1 MTVSQKVS
9 VSLLISVLL
18 FAAFSVIAFTGLFDL
33 IEARFYNPSITKQAL
48 QEITT
53 DANLVD
59 GYIKEVQGRFSDLLK
74 EPSVQRSFLP
84 NQSAEDIFERSKAAG
99 LLLEATGGLQW
110 IRFIDVGGKR
120 IHYSTLREDIL
131 RQDAT
136 SLAYRNY
143 GDNPQ
148 DPPFDLIN
156 IPDKSPPR
164 ILGDGNQERLLFCF
178 PFFDSFS
185 VYRGTAVF
193 SLSIRSITERM
204 IREGRLRIGEEVT
217 LIPEPLG
224 FVTGLPRSGKAALT
238 TAIGS
243 SWKEGILGPVP
254 LSSDNGSRFALLSVK
269 TESALLV
276 GRLLDDRLFVFPF
289 AMKLILL
296 ASFFITSFLLVFL
309 FFNLQQDTTTIVR
322 ERLKRLQL
330 SLLEEYYDKK
340 EAIDWNRWAREME
353 QRRETIRSELK
364 RGLPRK
370 PRKKLEQDIDNLID
384 KSWDE
389 IITILGGKTAPQ
401 ITATF
406 DESKLQEL
414 LNRLLSTAGAVPP
427 AGAPQ
432 ARSTTAAGSTAA
444 TAVATPPESRRPAQ
458 AAPQT
463 APQAAQATPQADLQ
477 AAQAVPQAA
486 PQVAPQATSQ
496 ATLQSAP
503 AKPSQAAGTQPAKTA
518 SVSQPEEAAEAE
530 AVEELEEV
538 EAVEELEEVEEAEAV
553 EKLEKAAGTAPSGPV
568 AEAEEAEAVEE
579 LEEVEEAEAVE
590 EIEEAEA
597 APSGPVAVAEE
608 AETVEELE
616 EVEAVEGLEETAGTA
631 PSSPVAEAEEAEALE
646 ELEEVEAVEELEE
659 IAEAEPA
666 AESAPAE
673 PVPTE
678 TASTAPEG
686 PAAVTEEAEAAPSGP
701 VAVTKENEALEA
713 LEELEEVEA
722 VEELEEAAE
731 AELPAATTP
740 AEVEPAETLED
751 LAEMEDIKQYQRTS
765 NIRIVFGEDD
775 IPTIIET
782 SGLEL
787 VDSDEASVLAILE
800 QKNANTLEE
809 LEALPEEYEPIEEVS
824 ELEEAPSTEGVEPKA
839 TEKTGSKP
847 VDTETLIDQIAR
859 EIEFSPFPET
869 AESSEPALPD
879 LNFEIVSPFETL
891 LSQLR
896 EPSGTEEEGET
907 ESMEELETLPEEGIS
922 QSEQEASQDK
932 IQELE
937 SIRPSPTQIIMYTPF
952 SNGAKTEPS
961 VLEEVRDG
969 TEEEA
974 PEAEELINIEDEE
987 RVIVEDKNGLLYIAS
1002 TVYQEAQKK
1011 KNDLNPDLQ
1020 HLVDSVLSAPKS

>member
-53 DANLVD
+53 DANLVS

-84 NQSAEDIFERSKAAG
+84 NQSAEDIFERSKATG

-110 IRFIDVGGKR
+110 IRFIDMGGKR

-136 SLAYRNY
+136 SLAYKNY

-178 PFFDSFS
+178 PFYDSFS

-217 LIPEPLG
+217 LISEPLG

-370 PRKKLEQDIDNLID
+370 PWKKLEQDIDNLID

-406 DESKLQEL
+406 DEGKLQEL
-414 LNRLLSTAGAVPP
+414 LNRLISTAGAVPP
-427 AGAPQ
+427 AGVPQ
-432 ARSTTAAGSTAA
+432 ARSTTAAVTTAT

-458 AAPQT
+458 TASQT
-463 APQAAQATPQADLQ
+463 APQATSQAALQ

-486 PQVAPQATSQ
+486 PQAAPQAT
-496 ATLQSAP
+496 P
-503 AKPSQAAGTQPAKTA
+503 AKPSQATGTQPAQAA
-518 SVSQPEEAAEAE
+518 SVSQTEVAAEAEAVEELEEIEAVEELEETEAEAPSVSQMEAATEAE

-538 EAVEELEEVEEAEAV
+538 EAVEELEEVAEAEPPVELTLTEAEPVATEAEAV
-553 EKLEKAAGTAPSGPV
+553 EELEEVEAVEELEEVAEAEPPVELTLTEAEPVAATTLAEPAKPVPAMTAEAAPSGPV

-579 LEEVEEAEAVE
+579 LEEVEA
-590 EIEEAEA
+590 
-597 APSGPVAVAEE
+597 
-608 AETVEELE
+608 VEELE
-616 EVEAVEGLEETAGTA
+616 EVAEAEPPVELTLTEAEPAEAVEKLEKA
-631 PSSPVAEAEEAEALE
+631 AEATQA
-646 ELEEVEAVEELEE
+646 EAVEELEE

-666 AESAPAE
+666 
-673 PVPTE
+673 
-678 TASTAPEG
+678 
-686 PAAVTEEAEAAPSGP
+686 EA
-701 VAVTKENEALEA
+701 
-713 LEELEEVEA
+713 
-722 VEELEEAAE
+722 
-731 AELPAATTP
+731 
-740 AEVEPAETLED
+740 LED
-751 LAEMEDIKQYQRTS
+751 LAGMEDIKQYQRTS

-809 LEALPEEYEPIEEVS
+809 LEALPEDYEPIEEVS
-824 ELEEAPSTEGVEPKA
+824 ELEEAPSPEEVEPKA

-847 VDTETLIDQIAR
+847 VDTETLIDQIAS

-869 AESSEPALPD
+869 AESSEPVLPD
-879 LNFEIVSPFETL
+879 INFEIVSPFDTL

-896 EPSGTEEEGET
+896 EPSETEKEEET
-907 ESMEELETLPEEGIS
+907 ESMEELETLPEEGTS
-922 QSEQEASQDK
+922 QVEHEGEQEAGQDEV
-932 IQELE
+932 QELE
-937 SIRPSPTQIIMYTPF
+937 SIRPSPAQIIMYTPF

-961 VLEEVRDG
+961 ILEEVRDG

-987 RVIVEDKNGLLYIAS
+987 SVIVEDKNGLLYIAS

>member
-59 GYIKEVQGRFSDLLK
+59 GYIKEIQGRFSDFLK

-110 IRFIDVGGKR
+110 IRFIDAGGKR

-238 TAIGS
+238 TAIDS

-486 PQVAPQATSQ
+486 PQAT
-496 ATLQSAP
+496 T

-538 EAVEELEEVEEAEAV
+538 EAVEELEEVEEAEA
-553 EKLEKAAGTAPSGPV
+553 APSSPV
-568 AEAEEAEAVEE
+568 VVTEEAEAVEE

-590 EIEEAEA
+590 EIEEAKA
-597 APSGPVAVAEE
+597 
-608 AETVEELE
+608 
-616 EVEAVEGLEETAGTA
+616 A

-701 VAVTKENEALEA
+701 VAEAEEAEAVEELEEVEEAEAAPSGPVVVTKENEALE
-713 LEELEEVEA
+713 ELEEIEA
-722 VEELEEAAE
+722 VEELEEVAE
-731 AELPAATTP
+731 AEPPAATTP

-847 VDTETLIDQIAR
+847 VDMETLIDQIAR

-896 EPSGTEEEGET
+896 EPSGTEEEEET

-922 QSEQEASQDK
+922 QGEQEVSQDEV
-932 IQELE
+932 QELE
-937 SIRPSPTQIIMYTPF
+937 NIRPSPTQIIMYTPF

>member
-1 MTVSQKVS
+1 M
-9 VSLLISVLL
+9 
-18 FAAFSVIAFTGLFDL
+18 
-33 IEARFYNPSITKQAL
+33 
-48 QEITT
+48 
-53 DANLVD
+53 
-59 GYIKEVQGRFSDLLK
+59 
-74 EPSVQRSFLP
+74 
-84 NQSAEDIFERSKAAG
+84 
-99 LLLEATGGLQW
+99 
-110 IRFIDVGGKR
+110 
-120 IHYSTLREDIL
+120 
-131 RQDAT
+131 
-136 SLAYRNY
+136 
-143 GDNPQ
+143 
-148 DPPFDLIN
+148 
-156 IPDKSPPR
+156 
-164 ILGDGNQERLLFCF
+164 
-178 PFFDSFS
+178 
-185 VYRGTAVF
+185 
-193 SLSIRSITERM
+193 
-204 IREGRLRIGEEVT
+204 
-217 LIPEPLG
+217 
-224 FVTGLPRSGKAALT
+224 
-238 TAIGS
+238 
-243 SWKEGILGPVP
+243 
-254 LSSDNGSRFALLSVK
+254 
-269 TESALLV
+269 
-276 GRLLDDRLFVFPF
+276 
-289 AMKLILL
+289 
-296 ASFFITSFLLVFL
+296 
-309 FFNLQQDTTTIVR
+309 
-322 ERLKRLQL
+322 
-330 SLLEEYYDKK
+330 
-340 EAIDWNRWAREME
+340 
-353 QRRETIRSELK
+353 
-364 RGLPRK
+364 
-370 PRKKLEQDIDNLID
+370 
-384 KSWDE
+384 
-389 IITILGGKTAPQ
+389 
-401 ITATF
+401 
-406 DESKLQEL
+406 
-414 LNRLLSTAGAVPP
+414 
-427 AGAPQ
+427 
-432 ARSTTAAGSTAA
+432 
-444 TAVATPPESRRPAQ
+444 
-458 AAPQT
+458 
-463 APQAAQATPQADLQ
+463 
-477 AAQAVPQAA
+477 
-486 PQVAPQATSQ
+486 
-496 ATLQSAP
+496 
-503 AKPSQAAGTQPAKTA
+503 
-518 SVSQPEEAAEAE
+518 
-530 AVEELEEV
+530 
-538 EAVEELEEVEEAEAV
+538 
-553 EKLEKAAGTAPSGPV
+553 
-568 AEAEEAEAVEE
+568 
-579 LEEVEEAEAVE
+579 
-590 EIEEAEA
+590 
-597 APSGPVAVAEE
+597 AEE

-701 VAVTKENEALEA
+701 VAVAEEAETV
-713 LEELEEVEA
+713 EELEEVEA

-800 QKNANTLEE
+800 HKNANTLEE

-891 LSQLR
+891 LFQLKAPLGA
-896 EPSGTEEEGET
+896 EQEEEAQ
-907 ESMEELETLPEEGIS
+907 SMEELETLPEENETS
-922 QSEQEASQDK
+922 SELEPNQDEAE
-932 IQELE
+932 ELE

>member
-59 GYIKEVQGRFSDLLK
+59 GYIKEIQGRFSDFLK

-110 IRFIDVGGKR
+110 IRFIDAGGKR

-178 PFFDSFS
+178 PFYDSFS

-238 TAIGS
+238 TAIDS

-486 PQVAPQATSQ
+486 PQAT
-496 ATLQSAP
+496 T

-538 EAVEELEEVEEAEAV
+538 EAVEELEEAV
-553 EKLEKAAGTAPSGPV
+553 GTAPSGPMV
-568 AEAEEAEAVEE
+568 VTEEAED
-579 LEEVEEAEAVE
+579 L
-590 EIEEAEA
+590 
-597 APSGPVAVAEE
+597 
-608 AETVEELE
+608 EELE
-616 EVEAVEGLEETAGTA
+616 EVEAVEGL
-631 PSSPVAEAEEAEALE
+631 
-646 ELEEVEAVEELEE
+646 
-659 IAEAEPA
+659 
-666 AESAPAE
+666 
-673 PVPTE
+673 
-678 TASTAPEG
+678 
-686 PAAVTEEAEAAPSGP
+686 
-701 VAVTKENEALEA
+701 
-713 LEELEEVEA
+713 
-722 VEELEEAAE
+722 
-731 AELPAATTP
+731 
-740 AEVEPAETLED
+740 
-751 LAEMEDIKQYQRTS
+751 
-765 NIRIVFGEDD
+765 
-775 IPTIIET
+775 
-782 SGLEL
+782 
-787 VDSDEASVLAILE
+787 
-800 QKNANTLEE
+800 
-809 LEALPEEYEPIEEVS
+809 
-824 ELEEAPSTEGVEPKA
+824 
-839 TEKTGSKP
+839 
-847 VDTETLIDQIAR
+847 
-859 EIEFSPFPET
+859 
-869 AESSEPALPD
+869 
-879 LNFEIVSPFETL
+879 
-891 LSQLR
+891 
-896 EPSGTEEEGET
+896 
-907 ESMEELETLPEEGIS
+907 
-922 QSEQEASQDK
+922 
-932 IQELE
+932 
-937 SIRPSPTQIIMYTPF
+937 
-952 SNGAKTEPS
+952 
-961 VLEEVRDG
+961 
-969 TEEEA
+969 
-974 PEAEELINIEDEE
+974 
-987 RVIVEDKNGLLYIAS
+987 
-1002 TVYQEAQKK
+1002 
-1011 KNDLNPDLQ
+1011 
-1020 HLVDSVLSAPKS
+1020 

>member
-59 GYIKEVQGRFSDLLK
+59 GYIKEIQGRFSDFLK

-110 IRFIDVGGKR
+110 IRFIDAGGKR

-178 PFFDSFS
+178 PFYDSFS

-238 TAIGS
+238 TAIDS

-486 PQVAPQATSQ
+486 PQAT
-496 ATLQSAP
+496 T

-538 EAVEELEEVEEAEAV
+538 EAVEELEEVEEAEA
-553 EKLEKAAGTAPSGPV
+553 APSSPV
-568 AEAEEAEAVEE
+568 VVTEEAEAVEE
-579 LEEVEEAEAVE
+579 LEEVEEAEA
-590 EIEEAEA
+590 
-597 APSGPVAVAEE
+597 APSSPVAVAEE

-616 EVEAVEGLEETAGTA
+616 EVEAVEGLEETAGTV
-631 PSSPVAEAEEAEALE
+631 PSGPVAEAEGAETLE
-646 ELEEVEAVEELEE
+646 ELEEIEAVEELEE
-659 IAEAEPA
+659 VAEAEPA

-701 VAVTKENEALEA
+701 VVVTKENEALEA

-891 LSQLR
+891 LSQLKAPLGA
-896 EPSGTEEEGET
+896 EQEEEAQ
-907 ESMEELETLPEEGIS
+907 SMEELETLPEENETS
-922 QSEQEASQDK
+922 SELEPNQDEAE
-932 IQELE
+932 ELE

>member
-178 PFFDSFS
+178 PFYDSFS

-538 EAVEELEEVEEAEAV
+538 E
-553 EKLEKAAGTAPSGPV
+553 
-568 AEAEEAEAVEE
+568 
-579 LEEVEEAEAVE
+579 EAEAVE
-590 EIEEAEA
+590 EIEEAKA
-597 APSGPVAVAEE
+597 APSSPVAVAEE

-701 VAVTKENEALEA
+701 VVVTKENEALEA

>member
-84 NQSAEDIFERSKAAG
+84 NQSAEDIFERSKATG

-120 IHYSTLREDIL
+120 IHFSTLKEDIL

-164 ILGDGNQERLLFCF
+164 ILGDGNQERLHFCF
-178 PFFDSFS
+178 PFYDSFS

-553 EKLEKAAGTAPSGPV
+553 EEIEEAEAVEKLEKAAGTAPSGPV
-568 AEAEEAEAVEE
+568 VVTEETEAV
-579 LEEVEEAEAVE
+579 
-590 EIEEAEA
+590 
-597 APSGPVAVAEE
+597 
-608 AETVEELE
+608 
-616 EVEAVEGLEETAGTA
+616 
-631 PSSPVAEAEEAEALE
+631 E

-659 IAEAEPA
+659 LSEAEPA

-701 VAVTKENEALEA
+701 VVVTKENEALEA

-891 LSQLR
+891 LSQLKAPLGA
-896 EPSGTEEEGET
+896 EQEEEAQ
-907 ESMEELETLPEEGIS
+907 SMEELETLPEENETS
-922 QSEQEASQDK
+922 SELEPNQDEAE
-932 IQELE
+932 ELE
-937 SIRPSPTQIIMYTPF
+937 SIRQSPTQIIMYTPF

>member
-59 GYIKEVQGRFSDLLK
+59 GYIKEIQGRFSDLLK

-110 IRFIDVGGKR
+110 IRFIDAGGKR

-136 SLAYRNY
+136 SLAYKNY

-156 IPDKSPPR
+156 IPDKGLPR
-164 ILGDGNQERLLFCF
+164 IIGDGNQERLLFSY
-178 PFFDSFS
+178 PFYDSFS

-238 TAIGS
+238 TTIGS
-243 SWKEGILGPVP
+243 SWKDGILGPVP
-254 LSSDNGSRFALLSVK
+254 LNSDNGSRFALLSVK

-353 QRRETIRSELK
+353 QKREIIRSELK
-364 RGLPRK
+364 RGLPQK

-406 DESKLQEL
+406 DEGKLQEL
-414 LNRLLSTAGAVPP
+414 LNRLISTAGAVPP
-427 AGAPQ
+427 AGVPQ
-432 ARSTTAAGSTAA
+432 ARSSKAAGTTAAT
-444 TAVATPPESRRPAQ
+444 TVATPPESRQAVPAASQEVPQ
-458 AAPQT
+458 AALAKPSQATPQT
-463 APQAAQATPQADLQ
+463 APQVTPQADLQ
-477 AAQAVPQAA
+477 A
-486 PQVAPQATSQ
+486 
-496 ATLQSAP
+496 AP
-503 AKPSQAAGTQPAKTA
+503 AKPSQAAGTQGATAA
-518 SVSQPEEAAEAE
+518 SVSQPEVAAEAEAVEELEEVEEAEAVPSGPMAEAEEAE

-538 EAVEELEEVEEAEAV
+538 EAVEELEEVAESEAPSVSQLEEA
-553 EKLEKAAGTAPSGPV
+553 T
-568 AEAEEAEAVEE
+568 
-579 LEEVEEAEAVE
+579 
-590 EIEEAEA
+590 
-597 APSGPVAVAEE
+597 
-608 AETVEELE
+608 
-616 EVEAVEGLEETAGTA
+616 
-631 PSSPVAEAEEAEALE
+631 EAEALE
-646 ELEEVEAVEELEE
+646 ELEEIEAVEELEEVAEAEPPAATTPAETEPAEAFEAVPAATASIWPGSPAVVTEEAEGAETLEELEEIEAVEELEEVAEAEPPAATTPAETEPAEAFEKLEDSKATQTEAVEELEE
-659 IAEAEPA
+659 ISEAEP
-666 AESAPAE
+666 
-673 PVPTE
+673 V
-678 TASTAPEG
+678 
-686 PAAVTEEAEAAPSGP
+686 
-701 VAVTKENEALEA
+701 
-713 LEELEEVEA
+713 
-722 VEELEEAAE
+722 
-731 AELPAATTP
+731 
-740 AEVEPAETLED
+740 ETLED
-751 LAEMEDIKQYQRTS
+751 LAGMEDIKQYQQTS

-809 LEALPEEYEPIEEVS
+809 LEALPEGYEPIEEIS
-824 ELEEAPSTEGVEPKA
+824 ELEEAPSPEEVELQA

-869 AESSEPALPD
+869 AEASETALPD
-879 LNFEIVSPFETL
+879 INFEIVSPFETL
-891 LSQLR
+891 LSQLKAPLGA
-896 EPSGTEEEGET
+896 EQEEEAQ
-907 ESMEELETLPEEGIS
+907 SMEELETLPEENETS
-922 QSEQEASQDK
+922 SELEPNQDEAE
-932 IQELE
+932 ELE
-937 SIRPSPTQIIMYTPF
+937 SIRQSPTQIIMYTPF

-961 VLEEVRDG
+961 ILEEVRDG

-987 RVIVEDKNGLLYIAS
+987 SVIVEDKNGLLYIAS

>member
-18 FAAFSVIAFTGLFDL
+18 FAVFSVIAFTGLFDL

-53 DANLVD
+53 DANLVE

-84 NQSAEDIFERSKAAG
+84 NQSAEDIFERSKATG

-136 SLAYRNY
+136 SLAYKNY

-178 PFFDSFS
+178 PFYDSFS

-238 TAIGS
+238 TAIDS

-486 PQVAPQATSQ
+486 PQAAPQATSQ
-496 ATLQSAP
+496 ATLQSVP
-503 AKPSQAAGTQPAKTA
+503 AKPSQATGIQPAKAA
-518 SVSQPEEAAEAE
+518 SVSQPEEATEAE

-538 EAVEELEEVEEAEAV
+538 ESVEGLEEAVGTEPSGPMVVTEE
-553 EKLEKAAGTAPSGPV
+553 AAGTAPSGF
-568 AEAEEAEAVEE
+568 
-579 LEEVEEAEAVE
+579 
-590 EIEEAEA
+590 
-597 APSGPVAVAEE
+597 
-608 AETVEELE
+608 
-616 EVEAVEGLEETAGTA
+616 
-631 PSSPVAEAEEAEALE
+631 VAEAEEAEALE
-646 ELEEVEAVEELEE
+646 ELEEVEAVKELEEAAEAEPAAESAPAEPVPTETASTAPEGPAAVTEEAEAAPSGPVAEAEGAETLEELEEIEAVEELEE

-701 VAVTKENEALEA
+701 VVVTKENEA

-800 QKNANTLEE
+800 HKNANTLEE
-809 LEALPEEYEPIEEVS
+809 LEALPEGYEPIEEIS
-824 ELEEAPSTEGVEPKA
+824 ELEEAPSPEEVELQS

-847 VDTETLIDQIAR
+847 VDMETLIDQIAR

-869 AESSEPALPD
+869 AEASETALPD
-879 LNFEIVSPFETL
+879 INFEIVSPFETL

-922 QSEQEASQDK
+922 QSEQEVSQDEV
-932 IQELE
+932 QELE